1 MGPPIYQSLA
11 LLVIAYVVLFLP
23 QALGA
28 GEAALRQV
36 PLSLEEASR
45 SLGRPWWSTL
55 RRITVPLM
63 GKGLIAGG
71 ALVFL
76 TAMKELPA
84 TLLLRPTGF
93 ETLAVRI
100 FAAASE
106 SLYTRASAAALV
118 LLLVSA
124 VPVYLLTIR
133 RTNG

>member
-1 MGPPIYQSLA
+1 MS
-11 LLVIAYVVLFLP
+11 
-23 QALGA
+23 
-28 GEAALRQV
+28 
-36 PLSLEEASR
+36 
-45 SLGRPWWSTL
+45 
-55 RRITVPLM
+55 
-63 GKGLIAGG
+63 KGLIAGG

-93 ETLAVRI
+93 ETLPVRI

-106 SLYTRASAAALV
+106 SLYSRASAAALV

-133 RTNG
+133 RAHA